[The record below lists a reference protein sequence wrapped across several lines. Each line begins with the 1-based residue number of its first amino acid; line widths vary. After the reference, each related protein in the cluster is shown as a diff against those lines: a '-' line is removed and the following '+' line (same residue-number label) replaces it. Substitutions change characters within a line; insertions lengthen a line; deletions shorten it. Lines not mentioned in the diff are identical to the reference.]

1 MPDEGGSDD
10 DFSDAEHG
18 YGSQDEYEVDDEE
31 QDELEYGDDDH
42 DIDDEDETVPGPRG
56 KPVLSK
62 QAIQTARTAVLA
74 VAAGLQRQGTNGRQR
89 VLSTRALVVRPAS
102 ARLAASAVPASF
114 AQSGATESSMSWG
127 ATQRDLALAA
137 DAAEEAPARR
147 PPPPPAE
154 PRQGVR
160 THAVPILNA
169 AVSSSSSSS
178 SSSSQSSTVQ
188 RPRSVAAGA
197 HRGATMNI
205 LRRALAGA
213 TAASSEAAARSLARP
228 VGS

>member
-1 MPDEGGSDD
+1 VTLVPDEGGSDGG
-10 DFSDAEHG
+10 FSDAEHG

-31 QDELEYGDDDH
+31 QDELEYGDDDS
-42 DIDDEDETVPGPRG
+42 DVEDEDETVPGPRG

-114 AQSGATESSMSWG
+114 AQSGATESTMSWG

-137 DAAEEAPARR
+137 EAVEEAPARR
-147 PPPPPAE
+147 QPPPE
-154 PRQGVR
+154 PNQGVR
-160 THAVPILNA
+160 THAAPVLNA
-169 AVSSSSSSS
+169 AASTS
-178 SSSSQSSTVQ
+178 SSSSQSSTGQ
-188 RPRSVAAGA
+188 RPRSVAAGV
-197 HRGATMNI
+197 HRGPTMNI

-213 TAASSEAAARSLARP
+213 TAASSEAATRSLARP